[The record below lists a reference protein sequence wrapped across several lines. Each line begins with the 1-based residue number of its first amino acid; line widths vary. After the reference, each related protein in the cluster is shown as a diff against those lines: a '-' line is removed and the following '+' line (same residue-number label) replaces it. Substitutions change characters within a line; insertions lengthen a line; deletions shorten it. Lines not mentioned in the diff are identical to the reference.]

1 MTQSSH
7 DEHRPPVGQDPVHAA
22 DDMPKLMGHLYPVGD
37 IVGVIDDQA
46 GVDQL
51 VQALK
56 AAGVPESDI
65 DLVDGAWFA
74 QVMRANKESW
84 NPIQRA
90 LALLAADEGEVVRA
104 YIQHAEQGHNI
115 VVVHADQPETWASI
129 ANQLRAHGA
138 HDLRHYGSLVM
149 TRV

>member
-1 MTQSSH
+1 
-7 DEHRPPVGQDPVHAA
+7 
-22 DDMPKLMGHLYPVGD
+22 MGHLYPVGD
-37 IVGVIDDQA
+37 IAGVIDDRA
-46 GVDQL
+46 DVDRP

-74 QVMRANKESW
+74 QLMRANKESW

-90 LALLAADEGEVVRA
+90 LALLAADEGEVVRT
-104 YIQHAEQGHNI
+104 YLQHADEGHNI
-115 VVVHADQPETWASI
+115 LVVHADQPETWASI
-129 ANQLRAHGA
+129 ANLLRAHGA

-149 TRV
+149 TRL

>member
-1 MTQSSH
+1 MTQYSH
-7 DEHRPPVGQDPVHAA
+7 DEHRPPAGQDPVQAV
-22 DDMPKLMGHLYPVGD
+22 DDMLKLMAHLYPVGD
-37 IVGVIDDQA
+37 IVAVIDDRA
-46 GVDQL
+46 DVDRL

-56 AAGVPESDI
+56 ADGVPESDI

-104 YIQHAEQGHNI
+104 YIQHAEQGHKI

-129 ANQLRAHGA
+129 ASQLRAHGA

-149 TRV
+149 TRL